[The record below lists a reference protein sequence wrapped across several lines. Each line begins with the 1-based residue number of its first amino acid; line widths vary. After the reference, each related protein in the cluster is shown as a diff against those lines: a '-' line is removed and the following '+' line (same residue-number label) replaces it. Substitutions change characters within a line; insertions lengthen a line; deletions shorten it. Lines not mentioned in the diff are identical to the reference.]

1 MRLLYPDLNSGS
13 FSESWSTKQSNFF
26 FFCQS
31 LWVLSVE
38 FSKVSSLS
46 FAGNM
51 SGFSDVDVHNQILLV
66 TLLIQDR
73 NADHLVCLLVLE
85 FDLSFNAL
93 VVLALLGRSLLG
105 AVGDRDGAAG
115 AGNPHDLELEGADT
129 LRDLGLALLEAKEA
143 AVVVVQ
149 DHDGGLGRDA
159 ELDGGRRDVVSI
171 LVERVHVGDGQA
183 VLAAQVGQTDVEVL
197 VLLKDVVVLNGEVN
211 KLLSLAGSKGEG
223 ADSLSV
229 VAVSA
234 GGAVLGLVVD
244 LYCGVEVSAHPDDGD
259 GEGADALHDGVVGR
273 VEHDAH
279 HAVVLLDGR
288 LGLGGRGLLGG
299 GLFGLGLRG
308 QL

>member
-51 SGFSDVDVHNQILLV
+51 SGFSDVDIHNQILLV
-66 TLLIQDR
+66 ALLVQDR
-73 NADHLVCLLVLE
+73 NADNLVCLLVLE

-115 AGNPHDLELEGADT
+115 AGNPPDLELEGADT

-149 DHDGGLGRDA
+149 DHDGGLGWDA
-159 ELDGGRRDVVSI
+159 ELDGGRRDVLSV
-171 LVERVHVGDGQA
+171 LVESVHVRDWQA

-197 VLLKDVVVLNGEVN
+197 VVLDGEVD
-211 KLLSLAGSKGEG
+211 KLLRLAGSEGEG

-229 VAVSA
+229 VAISA
-234 GGAVLGLVVD
+234 GGAVLGLVVN
-244 LYCGVEVSAHPDDGD
+244 LNGGVEVAAHPDNGD
-259 GEGADALHDGVVGR
+259 GEGANALHDSVVGR
-273 VEHDAH
+273 VEHNAH
-279 HAVVLLDGR
+279 NAVVLLDSSS
-288 LGLGGRGLLGG
+288 LLGG
-299 GLFGLGLRG
+299 SGLIGSRLLSLGLRG
-308 QL
+308 